1 MAMNEFEYAYKSMMK
16 LSKKFHIDNASVG
29 KQRDDDDY
37 VFYVRS
43 YDEDFLN
50 SLPEEFEGYLVIGIQ
65 MYD

>member
-1 MAMNEFEYAYKSMMK
+1 MMK